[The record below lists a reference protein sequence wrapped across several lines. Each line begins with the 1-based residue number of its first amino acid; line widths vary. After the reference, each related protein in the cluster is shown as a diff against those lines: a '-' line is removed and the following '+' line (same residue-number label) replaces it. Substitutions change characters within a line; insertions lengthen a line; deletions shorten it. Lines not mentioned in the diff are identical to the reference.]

1 MKALKF
7 EKIFLP
13 NSYYI
18 INFPLV
24 KIVAD
29 TVYNELFPYGRG
41 VLPDYPVRISLEE
54 IECRNG
60 DKVLN
65 YTLQL
70 IEENKYIERPK
81 IETAVEPQQIDIE
94 DENNGGNRK
103 WIWIIAAVLL
113 LLVIVKII
121 KNKK

>member
-1 MKALKF
+1 
-7 EKIFLP
+7 
-13 NSYYI
+13 
-18 INFPLV
+18 
-24 KIVAD
+24 
-29 TVYNELFPYGRG
+29 

-103 WIWIIAAVLL
+103 WFWIIAAVLL